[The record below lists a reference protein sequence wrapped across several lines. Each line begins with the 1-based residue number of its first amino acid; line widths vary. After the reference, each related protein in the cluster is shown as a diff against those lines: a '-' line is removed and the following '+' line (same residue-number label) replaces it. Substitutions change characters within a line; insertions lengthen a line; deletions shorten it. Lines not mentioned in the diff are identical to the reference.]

1 MAIYKIFPSKDAS
14 LYTISQSMNTGLD
27 EILEASTAIESSQ
40 PQVSRYLL
48 EFSQTEINNF
58 VEKHI
63 SGSGVTRLIINDTGV
78 GTGGEFLY
86 DQDMSA
92 GPTYPT
98 SSNSISGQTLA
109 VNNNL
114 EFSIV
119 PSSSFGDG
127 YGQRFL
133 VGLNSGYF
141 IPGVDIVDDAVLNF
155 LFIS

>member
-1 MAIYKIFPSKDAS
+1 
-14 LYTISQSMNTGLD
+14 
-27 EILEASTAIESSQ
+27 
-40 PQVSRYLL
+40 
-48 EFSQTEINNF
+48 
-58 VEKHI
+58 
-63 SGSGVTRLIINDTGV
+63 
-78 GTGGEFLY
+78 
-86 DQDMSA
+86 MSA

-141 IPGVDIVDDAVLNF
+141 IPGVDVVDDAVVSGSIPTGF
-155 LFIS
+155 AAADGTYGPFILSHVDGNLDHKVSQAIVL

>member
-14 LYTISQSMNTGLD
+14 LYTLVPSKNTGLD
-27 EILEASTAIESSQ
+27 EILEASTTIEQAS

-63 SGSGVTRLIINDTGV
+63 SGSGVTRLVINDTGV

-119 PSSSFGDG
+119 KFTDE
-127 YGQRFL
+127 L
-133 VGLNSGYF
+133 K
-141 IPGVDIVDDAVLNF
+141 DDVVL
-155 LFIS
+155 LISLSAAT